1 MSVRIDPKADAL
13 IVVDVQR
20 DFCPGGALAVPDGD
34 QVVLAINRLLTMTDW
49 LTIATRD
56 WHPPDHCS
64 FKTQGGI
71 WPTHCVADTD
81 GAAFHRAL
89 QTSRIRHVV
98 SKAATK
104 NAEAYSGFQGTDL
117 ARLLQSRGI
126 LRVFVCG
133 LATDYCVKATA
144 LDARKAGLEVIV
156 LTDAVRGVEI
166 RPGDCAKAVKEMRT
180 AGIVLRASGELQ
192 AGKLLGSSTAA

>member
-1 MSVRIDPKADAL
+1 
-13 IVVDVQR
+13 
-20 DFCPGGALAVPDGD
+20 
-34 QVVLAINRLLTMTDW
+34 
-49 LTIATRD
+49 
-56 WHPPDHCS
+56 
-64 FKTQGGI
+64 
-71 WPTHCVADTD
+71 
-81 GAAFHRAL
+81 
-89 QTSRIRHVV
+89 
-98 SKAATK
+98 
-104 NAEAYSGFQGTDL
+104 
-117 ARLLQSRGI
+117 
-126 LRVFVCG
+126 VFVCG